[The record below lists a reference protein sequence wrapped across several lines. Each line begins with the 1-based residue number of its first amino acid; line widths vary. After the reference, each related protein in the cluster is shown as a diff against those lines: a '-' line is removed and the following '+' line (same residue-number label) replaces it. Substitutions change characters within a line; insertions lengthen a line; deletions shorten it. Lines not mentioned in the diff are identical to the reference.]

1 MTILWN
7 NSYYKSKSSP
17 IRATPKVSRL
27 LRKWV
32 PTTSSYLMMTAPVK
46 VTSNQELK
54 RLPQTFAS
62 TTPWSTNLLSCNR
75 CLWIITTMRRVICS
89 SMIAKTIVV
98 TTTIQATTNL
108 SGLSRCFFSISN
120 SIFNNNNSHS
130 RLRKIMKEEGMA
142 VGTTLW
148 ICLQCNTPTILLKL
162 QYNSFS
168 LNSSSIAK
176 VETVGTGTFP

>member
-17 IRATPKVSRL
+17 IRATPKVSSL
-27 LRKWV
+27 LRKWA
-32 PTTSSYLMMTAPVK
+32 PTTSSYLMMKAPVK

-54 RLPQTFAS
+54 RLPQTSAS

-98 TTTIQATTNL
+98 TTIQATINL
-108 SGLSRCFFSISN
+108 SGLSRCFFNISN
-120 SIFNNNNSHS
+120 SIFNNNNSHL
-130 RLRKIMKEEGMA
+130 RLRKIMKVEGIA
-142 VGTTLW
+142 VDTTLW

-176 VETVGTGTFP
+176 VETAGTGTYP